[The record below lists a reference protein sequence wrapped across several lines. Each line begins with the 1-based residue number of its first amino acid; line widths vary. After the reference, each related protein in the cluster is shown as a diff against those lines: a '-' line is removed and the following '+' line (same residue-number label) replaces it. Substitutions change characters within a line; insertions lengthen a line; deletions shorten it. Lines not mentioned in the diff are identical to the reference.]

1 MNRFFR
7 EEEGQGL
14 VEYALIIGLIAIV
27 AIAALS
33 AAGGSVSGLFNNIN
47 SKLGEA
53 NSGQGLQQANPWL
66 TCNKRGRL
74 CLPFLLYITKKK
86 DKERIIMRRK
96 NKKSGQGLVEYALII
111 GLIAIV
117 AIAALSQVSTTLK
130 NFYFDTIPNALNQV
144 PGSH

>member
-47 SKLGEA
+47 DKLSNA
-53 NSGQGLQQANPWL
+53 NTANPWL
-66 TCNKRGRL
+66 VYQQKRQAS
-74 CLPFLLYITKKK
+74 PAFFVVTLYFKIA
-86 DKERIIMRRK
+86 RIKMRKR
-96 NKKSGQGLVEYALII
+96 NRKSGQGLVEYALII

-117 AIAALSQVSTTLK
+117 AVATLTSVSGTLK